1 MAEGPRFHQPRRA
14 PGATAANSGWG
25 RIPELDALRALA
37 AIAVM
42 TYHLRSSWLPRAWIA
57 VDLFFVVSGYLITSI
72 ILKK

>member
-1 MAEGPRFHQPRRA
+1 
-14 PGATAANSGWG
+14 
-25 RIPELDALRALA
+25 
-37 AIAVM
+37 M